1 MSEGNSGILLTRLI
15 RWLILAAMPS
25 TAFVVLLSVQ
35 PPLSITDF
43 SVGAF
48 EPVLLSLGRWAG
60 LAMAGWLVASQI
72 LYTAG
77 SSLKPHG

>member
-1 MSEGNSGILLTRLI
+1 MSEGNSGILRSRLI

-25 TAFVVLLSVQ
+25 FAFVALLSVQ
-35 PPLSITDF
+35 PPLSVADLPG
-43 SVGAF
+43 GAL